1 MFLIYE
7 IELLHCCLTKKQ
19 ERKKLP
25 EVGKPL
31 VVNTVKFLWTDD
43 VLVKIFQYK
52 RDIGNNVQLSTDYL
66 KFSKRN
72 SGQSVTVIV
81 TDAELT

>member
-1 MFLIYE
+1 MSEGWGDRPWYL
-7 IELLHCCLTKKQ
+7 
-19 ERKKLP
+19 RKP
-25 EVGKPL
+25 VSDGAEVGKPL

-52 RDIGNNVQLSTDYL
+52 RDIGNNVQLSTDCL